1 MSFLRGK
8 KVKRE
13 TFTKQTENEKTG
25 LDILKKE
32 QTRQDVVFDP
42 LRAEYSQTEA
52 VERKDQSAGVAGA
65 DYYQSQ
71 GRPSIGTVQA
81 SDTAAGNAVDAT
93 SALIKGIAQGQT
105 RETGKDLEV
114 VKGNEAVGNMLAQ
127 NTVKGGVQAAGA
139 ETAYQVS
146 EADRQLSKTNE
157 MRGVF
162 ASAANQIAS
171 NLGDT
176 GEFFK
181 KSYQG
186 FTDTGE
192 FGYGTMGLFGTNKSG
207 LTAYPRIVFDGSKAT
222 TKGRLE

>member
-1 MSFLRGK
+1 MGFLKGK
-8 KVKRE
+8 KVKRKN
-13 TFTKQTENEKTG
+13 FTKQTENEKAG
-25 LDILKKE
+25 LDILQRG
-32 QTRQDVVFDP
+32 QTRQDVLFDP
-42 LRAEYSQTEA
+42 LRTEYAQTEA

-81 SDTAAGNAVDAT
+81 VDTAAGNAVDAT
-93 SALIKGIAQGQT
+93 SALIRGIAKGQT
-105 RETGKDLEV
+105 AETKKDLEV

-146 EADRQLSKTNE
+146 EADRQLAKTNA

-162 ASAANQIAS
+162 ASAANQLAA
-171 NLGDT
+171 NVGDT
-176 GEFFK
+176 GDPFK

-186 FTDTGE
+186 FDATGQ
-192 FGYGTMGLFGTNKSG
+192 FGEGTTGLFGFGKTPVIAYAPRDKSKS
-207 LTAYPRIVFDGSKAT
+207 TSR
-222 TKGRLE
+222 GRV